1 MKFDEKQLR
10 LYAVTDRSWV
20 GKQSLYEQVEDA
32 LKGGVTCVQ
41 LREKTLDEDNFLK
54 EAREIRQLCR
64 RYGVPFLINDNL
76 EVAIAC
82 GADGVHVGQDDLPI
96 TEVRRRVGDSMI
108 VGVSAH
114 NVEEAK
120 RAMDGGADYLGAGA
134 VFGTTTKSNVTP
146 LSHATLREICEAV
159 EIPVVA
165 IGGITKDNLLRL
177 HGTGVSGVAVVSA
190 IFAAQDIQAACRELR
205 ALSERMTTS
214 G

>member
-41 LREKTLDEDNFLK
+41 LREKTLDEADFLK
-54 EAREIRQLCR
+54 EAREIRQLCK

-82 GADGVHVGQDDLPI
+82 GADGVHVGQDDLPV
-96 TEVRRRVGDSMI
+96 TEVRRRVGDGMI

-120 RAMDGGADYLGAGA
+120 RAVAGGADYLGAGA

-165 IGGITKDNLLRL
+165 IGGITKDNVLQLR
-177 HGTGVSGVAVVSA
+177 GAGVRGVAVVSA

-205 ALSERMTTS
+205 ALSEQMITA

>member
-20 GKQSLYEQVEDA
+20 SKQSLYEQVEDA

-41 LREKTLDEDNFLK
+41 LREKTLDEANFLK
-54 EAREIRQLCR
+54 EAREIRQLCK

-82 GADGVHVGQDDLPI
+82 GADGVHVGQDDLPV
-96 TEVRRRVGDSMI
+96 TEVRRRVGDGMI

-120 RAMDGGADYLGAGA
+120 RAVAGGADYLGAGA

-146 LSHATLREICEAV
+146 LSYATLREICEAV

-165 IGGITKDNLLRL
+165 IGGITKDNVLQLR
-177 HGTGVSGVAVVSA
+177 GAGVRGVAVVSA

-205 ALSERMTTS
+205 ALSEQTIAS
-214 G
+214 E

>member
-10 LYAVTDRSWV
+10 LYAVTDRFWV

-41 LREKTLDEDNFLK
+41 LREKTLDEANFLK
-54 EAREIRQLCR
+54 EAREIRQLCK

-82 GADGVHVGQDDLPI
+82 GADGVHVGQDDLPV
-96 TEVRRRVGDSMI
+96 TEVRRRVGDGMI

-120 RAMDGGADYLGAGA
+120 RAVAGGADYLGAGA

-146 LSHATLREICEAV
+146 LSYATLREICEAV

-165 IGGITKDNLLRL
+165 IGGITKDNVLQLR
-177 HGTGVSGVAVVSA
+177 GAGVRGVAVVSA

-205 ALSERMTTS
+205 ALSEQIITS

>member
-41 LREKTLDEDNFLK
+41 LREKTLDEADFLK
-54 EAREIRQLCR
+54 EAREIRQLCK

-82 GADGVHVGQDDLPI
+82 GADGVHVGQDDLPV
-96 TEVRRRVGDSMI
+96 TEVRRRVGDGMI

-120 RAMDGGADYLGAGA
+120 RAVAGGADYLGAGA

-146 LSHATLREICEAV
+146 LSHVTLREICEAV

-165 IGGITKDNLLRL
+165 IGGITKDNVLQLR
-177 HGTGVSGVAVVSA
+177 GAGVRGVAVVSA

-205 ALSERMTTS
+205 ALSEQMITS

>member
-10 LYAVTDRSWV
+10 LYAVTDRFWV

-41 LREKTLDEDNFLK
+41 LREKTLDEANFLK
-54 EAREIRQLCR
+54 EAREIRQLCK

-82 GADGVHVGQDDLPI
+82 GADGVHVGQDDLPV
-96 TEVRRRVGDSMI
+96 TEVRRRVGDGMI

-120 RAMDGGADYLGAGA
+120 RAVAGGADYLGAGA

-165 IGGITKDNLLRL
+165 IGGITKDNVLQLR
-177 HGTGVSGVAVVSA
+177 GAGVRGVAVVSA
-190 IFAAQDIQAACRELR
+190 IFAAQDIQDACRELR
-205 ALSERMTTS
+205 ALSEQIITS

>member
-41 LREKTLDEDNFLK
+41 LREKTLDEDHFLK
-54 EAREIRQLCR
+54 EAREILQLCR

-82 GADGVHVGQDDLPI
+82 GADGVHVGQDDLPV
-96 TEVRRRVGDSMI
+96 TEVRRRVGDGMI

-114 NVEEAK
+114 NVEEAR

-190 IFAAQDIQAACRELR
+190 IFAAQDIRAACRELR
-205 ALSERMTTS
+205 ALSEWMTTS
-214 G
+214 W

>member
-20 GKQSLYEQVEDA
+20 SKQSLYEQVEDA

-41 LREKTLDEDNFLK
+41 LREKTLDEANFLK
-54 EAREIRQLCR
+54 EAREIRQLCK

-82 GADGVHVGQDDLPI
+82 GADGVHVGQDDLPV
-96 TEVRRRVGDSMI
+96 TEVRRRVGDGMI

-120 RAMDGGADYLGAGA
+120 RAVAGGADYLGAGA

-165 IGGITKDNLLRL
+165 IGGITKDNVLQLR
-177 HGTGVSGVAVVSA
+177 GAGVRGVAVVSA

-205 ALSERMTTS
+205 VLSEQIITS

>member
-41 LREKTLDEDNFLK
+41 LREKTLDEDHFLK

-82 GADGVHVGQDDLPI
+82 GADGVHVGQDDLPV

-114 NVEEAK
+114 NAEEAK

-190 IFAAQDIQAACRELR
+190 IFAAQDIRAACRELR